1 MDKKRKLMENALILF
16 MDLIAIIVSNYL
28 AYYTRYKETIVQYY
42 NSDTMWLLASIC
54 TIYILVSIFSTA
66 NRYFFRRG
74 YLEEFIGVLKLI
86 AMTLLGLVVELYLT
100 HKSAGLSRLVF
111 GYFAAYAMLFIYLN
125 RILLKKY
132 MLKTYKFGRFSSR
145 LLIVTS
151 SDRVNKIIDNLYDRG
166 EWSRVIAG
174 VVITDKPKKDVYI
187 KDDRYKLVA
196 EKDELIEYV
205 THNNIDEVFF
215 SVDNIA
221 NDDYLRK
228 CLETF
233 EQMGI
238 EVSVN
243 IEMFNL
249 LNTVNKGL
257 GHIGKYAVVVFAR
270 NKFSLRQQMMKRML
284 DIVGSLVGMMLL
296 AIATVIVGPL
306 IKLESKGPV
315 FFGQKRV
322 GKNGRIFICYKFRS
336 MYIDAEERKKEL
348 MKKNEMNGL
357 MFKME
362 NDPRITKVGKFIRKT
377 SIDEL
382 PQFWNI
388 LRGDMSLV
396 GTRPPTLDEYEKYDA
411 WHKSRL
417 SMTPGLTGMWQI
429 SGRSQ
434 IKDFDDVVRLD
445 MEYIDGWNIMKDIKI
460 LIKTVVIVLT
470 GRGAE

>member
-1 MDKKRKLMENALILF
+1 MDKKRKLMENALILTV
-16 MDLIAIIVSNYL
+16 DLIALLIGNFL
-28 AYYTRYKETIVQYY
+28 AYYTRYRDGIVNYY
-42 NSDTMWLLASIC
+42 NSDTMWLVLSIAL
-54 TIYILVSIFSTA
+54 IYIFVSVFSTA
-66 NRYFFRRG
+66 NRHFFRRG
-74 YLEEFIGVLKLI
+74 YLEEFIGVVKLL
-86 AMTLLGLVVELYLT
+86 ALTLLGLVVELYIF
-100 HKSAGLSRLVF
+100 HKSSLLSRLVF
-111 GYFAAYAMLFIYLN
+111 GYFTIYATALIYLN

-132 MLKTYKFGRFSSR
+132 MLKTYKYGRFSNR

-151 SDRVNKIIDNLYDRG
+151 SDRVDTIIDNLYDGG

-174 VVITDKPKKDVYI
+174 VVITDKPAKDVQI
-187 KDDRYKLVA
+187 KNGRYKLVC
-196 EKDELIEYV
+196 ELDELIEYV

-215 SVDNIA
+215 SVANIA
-221 NDDYLRK
+221 NDSFLRK

-257 GHIGKYAVVVFAR
+257 GRIGKYAVVVFAR
-270 NKFSLRQQMMKRML
+270 NNFSLRQQMMKRML
-284 DIVGSLVGMMLL
+284 DIVGSLVGMLL
-296 AIATVIVGPL
+296 LGIATIIVGPL
-306 IKLESKGPV
+306 IKLESEGPV

-322 GKNGRIFICYKFRS
+322 GRNGRIFTCYKFRS

-348 MKKNEMNGL
+348 MKQNEMSGL

-429 SGRSQ
+429 SGRSE

-470 GRGAE
+470 GKGAE